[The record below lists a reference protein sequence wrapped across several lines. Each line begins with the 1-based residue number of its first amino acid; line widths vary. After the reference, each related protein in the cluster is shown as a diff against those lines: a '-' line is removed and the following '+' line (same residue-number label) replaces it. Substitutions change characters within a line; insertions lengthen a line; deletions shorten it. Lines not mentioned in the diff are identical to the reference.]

1 MRWSRSCGRLLLFRC
16 DYDRLMRL
24 LLNLIDPR
32 FSLLRLRTAWAIYFA
47 ILIFGAI
54 PGARTEVGEYASG
67 VVLHSLAYGGIAF
80 LLFTGFVGHPR
91 WRTLRCVL
99 LIACMGAIDE
109 LMQSFLPYRRGAL
122 SDWYVDVSAAVF
134 VSTLLW
140 AGAFRVKA
148 LGMRRTE

>member
-1 MRWSRSCGRLLLFRC
+1 
-16 DYDRLMRL
+16 MRL
-24 LLNLIDPR
+24 FHALIDPR
-32 FSLLRLRTAWAIYFA
+32 FSTLRLRAAWSTYFA

-54 PGARTEVGEYASG
+54 PGARSEVGEYASG
-67 VVLHSLAYGGIAF
+67 LVLHFFAYGFISF
-80 LLFTGFVGHPR
+80 MLFTGMTAQAASR
-91 WRTLRCVL
+91 LIRSVL
-99 LIACMGAIDE
+99 LVAAMGAVDE
-109 LMQSFLPYRRGAL
+109 FMQSFLPYRRGAL